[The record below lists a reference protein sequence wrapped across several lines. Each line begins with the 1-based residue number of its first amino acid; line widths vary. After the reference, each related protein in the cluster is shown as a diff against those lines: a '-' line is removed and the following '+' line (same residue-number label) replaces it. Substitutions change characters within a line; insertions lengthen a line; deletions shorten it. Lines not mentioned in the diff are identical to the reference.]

1 MELKH
6 LPLEEREQFYK
17 DFGLFNIGKTHQK
30 ARNIFNINNNK
41 KPNPK
46 RFIVLETYDSI
57 QKALDNNIFFDY
69 IIVCPELATTSE
81 AVKVVESV
89 NKLTKE
95 GYVVSKKTYES
106 ILDKNSTFG
115 VLAVVKF
122 PAVEL
127 EDVKLKDDMRI
138 VILDGLEVQGNVGTI
153 IRTADGAGV
162 DLVILT
168 NKRIRITHP
177 KFIRASMGT
186 VLNVPIAIAEM
197 EDVFA
202 WLNKNNVTVYLTD
215 TRAEDSYDEL
225 DYTGKTAI
233 VAGSEKYG
241 IMKAWYELNQVELVK
256 LPMLG
261 QADSLNVGVATSIM
275 IYEVLRNK
283 K

>member
-1 MELKH
+1 MELKR

-17 DFGLFNIGKTHQK
+17 KFGLYNIGKTHQK
-30 ARNIFNINNNK
+30 ARNVFNINNNK
-41 KPNPK
+41 KPNPN
-46 RFIVLETYDSI
+46 RLIVLETYDSI
-57 QKALDNNIFFDY
+57 QKALDNGIFFDY
-69 IIVCPELATTSE
+69 IVVCPELAVTSE
-81 AVKVVESV
+81 AVKVVEGV
-89 NKLTKE
+89 NRLTKE

-122 PAVEL
+122 PALEL
-127 EDVKLKDDMRI
+127 GDVKLKEDMRI

-153 IRTADGAGV
+153 VRTADGAAV

-197 EDVFA
+197 GDVFE
-202 WLNKNNVTVYLTD
+202 WLNKNNITVYLTD
-215 TRAEDSYDEL
+215 TSADKSYDEL
-225 DYTGKTAI
+225 DYAGRTAV

-241 IMKAWYELNQVELVK
+241 IMKAWYELDQVELVK

-275 IYEVLRNK
+275 IYEV
-283 K
+283 